1 MRTVKQ
7 KIKVF
12 KEACLEENMS
22 KAYNLSLTWIID
34 SNGYKKRV
42 KLTLCD
48 VFCET
53 FLIIL
58 QAQKSFFVQF
68 FRRMRW
74 CTKTTF
80 NIVILFLYCS
90 MSLFTFLRCYFLL
103 FTKRKRIY
111 SYNPFFAQD
120 QVPEEFHEIHKN
132 IWLNSKAWIIFLE
145 LFRQYIEMNI
155 LFD

>member
-1 MRTVKQ
+1 
-7 KIKVF
+7 
-12 KEACLEENMS
+12 MS

-48 VFCET
+48 VFCKT

-58 QAQKSFFVQF
+58 QAQKTFFVQF

-74 CTKTTF
+74 CSKTTF

-120 QVPEEFHEIHKN
+120 QVPEEFHLKYKKYLLEFWVWIMFLKN
-132 IWLNSKAWIIFLE
+132 FQIMKITKSINSYLILLRKFQKIKLNKE
-145 LFRQYIEMNI
+145 KG
-155 LFD
+155 